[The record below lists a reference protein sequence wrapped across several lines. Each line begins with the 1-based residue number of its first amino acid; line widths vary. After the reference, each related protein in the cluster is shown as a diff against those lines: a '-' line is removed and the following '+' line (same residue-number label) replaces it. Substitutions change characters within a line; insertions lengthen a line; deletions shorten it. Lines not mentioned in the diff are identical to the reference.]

1 MLKNYFRTAWRSL
14 LRGKG
19 FTLINIS
26 GLVVGMAGA
35 ALILLWLTHE
45 VSYDRFHA
53 NGDRIAQVW
62 VMTDIPGV
70 KHTSIPVTTQPVGPA
85 LKAEF
90 PDVQDAARMK
100 DVKGFLL
107 RARDKSFTGVRGEI
121 VDPSFLRI
129 FSFPLESGRVNDQLN
144 DVHSIV
150 ITEKL
155 AQRLF
160 GTTEAVGKTVL
171 VDSADQFTVT
181 GVLRNLPN
189 NTGFDFEYLLP
200 WKYLEKLGWGTQDFL
215 SSNSI
220 YTYVLLKPHVDL
232 TAFNSKIR
240 NLSRVKTGRN
250 DIWVHFAYPISQ
262 WHLYGDFDNGVV
274 AGGRIDTVRMFGLIA
289 AFILLVACINF
300 MNLSTARSERRAKE
314 VGVRKVVGAARGWLI
329 GQFIAEAFL
338 TACVAGGLA
347 LLVVELALPA
357 FNLLMGQTL
366 SVPYSSAG
374 FWGCVLGFIVVTS
387 LLAGSYPAFYLSS
400 FKPVQIFR
408 KQFRRSQAVFSP
420 RRVLVVL
427 QFCFAITLIICTL
440 IVREQ
445 LRYIESRDTGYNRN
459 NLIYVNMAGDIG
471 KNYPLIRQ
479 ELLGSG
485 VAASVTKTWTPM
497 TWGGGHSWSFR
508 WAGMEPADT
517 NTTITVF
524 SEDAGLAKTAGMH
537 LVAGRDIDVYRYP
550 TDSLAVVLNE
560 TAVKAMGFKE
570 PIGQILRE
578 PYFQRAWHVVGVVKD
593 YVDAAPWEHTPP
605 VVIEGAA
612 SDFRAVH
619 IKLNPALSTAQGLA
633 RVETI
638 FKRYNPSYPF
648 DYTFVD
654 QEYATNFEDNQR
666 TGKMVGVF
674 AGLAIFISCLGL
686 LGLSAYVAESR
697 VKEIGVRK
705 VLGASVAGIARLLSA
720 EFVRLVVVALVI
732 ASPVAWY
739 AMDRWLGDYAYRI
752 TIGWG
757 VFVVA
762 GLMAVVI
769 ALVTVSFQAVKA
781 ARANPVES
789 LRSE

>member
-1 MLKNYFRTAWRSL
+1 
-14 LRGKG
+14 
-19 FTLINIS
+19 
-26 GLVVGMAGA
+26 
-35 ALILLWLTHE
+35 
-45 VSYDRFHA
+45 
-53 NGDRIAQVW
+53 
-62 VMTDIPGV
+62 
-70 KHTSIPVTTQPVGPA
+70 
-85 LKAEF
+85 
-90 PDVQDAARMK
+90 
-100 DVKGFLL
+100 
-107 RARDKSFTGVRGEI
+107 
-121 VDPSFLRI
+121 
-129 FSFPLESGRVNDQLN
+129 
-144 DVHSIV
+144 
-150 ITEKL
+150 
-155 AQRLF
+155 
-160 GTTEAVGKTVL
+160 
-171 VDSADQFTVT
+171 
-181 GVLRNLPN
+181 
-189 NTGFDFEYLLP
+189 
-200 WKYLEKLGWGTQDFL
+200 
-215 SSNSI
+215 
-220 YTYVLLKPHVDL
+220 
-232 TAFNSKIR
+232 
-240 NLSRVKTGRN
+240 
-250 DIWVHFAYPISQ
+250 
-262 WHLYGDFDNGVV
+262 
-274 AGGRIDTVRMFGLIA
+274 
-289 AFILLVACINF
+289 
-300 MNLSTARSERRAKE
+300 
-314 VGVRKVVGAARGWLI
+314 
-329 GQFIAEAFL
+329 
-338 TACVAGGLA
+338 
-347 LLVVELALPA
+347 
-357 FNLLMGQTL
+357 
-366 SVPYSSAG
+366 
-374 FWGCVLGFIVVTS
+374 
-387 LLAGSYPAFYLSS
+387 
-400 FKPVQIFR
+400 
-408 KQFRRSQAVFSP
+408 
-420 RRVLVVL
+420 
-427 QFCFAITLIICTL
+427 
-440 IVREQ
+440 
-445 LRYIESRDTGYNRN
+445 
-459 NLIYVNMAGDIG
+459 
-471 KNYPLIRQ
+471 
-479 ELLGSG
+479 
-485 VAASVTKTWTPM
+485 
-497 TWGGGHSWSFR
+497 
-508 WAGMEPADT
+508 MEPADT

-578 PYFQRAWHVVGVVKD
+578 PYFQRTWHVVGVVKD

-638 FKRYNPSYPF
+638 FKRYNPMYPF